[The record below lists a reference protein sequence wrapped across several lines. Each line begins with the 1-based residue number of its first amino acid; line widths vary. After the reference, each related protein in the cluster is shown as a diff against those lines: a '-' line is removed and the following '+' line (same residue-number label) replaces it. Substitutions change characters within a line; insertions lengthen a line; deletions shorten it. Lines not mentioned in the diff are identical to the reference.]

1 MRVFKDLEEL
11 EAAVGEEIGPTEW
24 VTITQQRVNR
34 FAEATGDHQWIH
46 VDRDRASRSRFGT
59 TIAHGYLTL
68 ALLPMLASQLFVIE
82 HRGAKL
88 NYGVNKVR
96 FPAPVPVDSRIRAT
110 VTIAGVEPVS
120 GGRRLTLDYVVS
132 VDGQDKPAMIA
143 QSVVVI
149 LDPEDSDEVSVNET
163 TTGLHLV
170 QG

>member
-1 MRVFKDLEEL
+1 MRVFKDLDEL
-11 EAAVGEEIGPTEW
+11 EAAIGEEIGPTEW
-24 VTITQQRVNR
+24 MTITQQRVNR

-46 VDRDRASRSRFGT
+46 VDRDRAARSQFGT

-68 ALLPMLASQLFVIE
+68 SLLPVLASQLFVIE

-96 FPAPVPVDSRIRAT
+96 FPAALPVGSRIRAT
-110 VTIAGVEPVS
+110 VTIASVESVDV
-120 GGRRLTLDYVVS
+120 GRRLTLDYVVE
-132 VDGQDKPAMIA
+132 VEGLDKPAMVA

-149 LDPEDSDEVSVNET
+149 LEPEDPDDVAPVET
-163 TTGLHLV
+163 TTGLHLI

>member
-1 MRVFKDLEEL
+1 MRVFKDLDEL
-11 EAAVGEEIGPTEW
+11 EAAVGETIGPTEW
-24 VTITQQRVNR
+24 MPITQQRVDL

-46 VDRDRASRSRFGT
+46 VDRERASRSRFGT

-68 ALLPMLASQLFVIE
+68 ALLPVLASQLFFIE

-96 FPAPVPVDSRIRAT
+96 FPSAIPVPSDIRAT
-110 VTIAGVEPVS
+110 VTIAGCEKVP
-120 GGRRLTLDYVVS
+120 GGRRLTLDYVVD
-132 VDGQDKPAMIA
+132 VQGQDKPGMVA

-149 LDPEDSDEVSVNET
+149 LDPEDGSTAVNET
-163 TTGLHLV
+163 TTNLHLV

>member
-1 MRVFKDLEEL
+1 MRVFKDLAEL
-11 EAAVGEEIGPTEW
+11 EAAVGEEVGPTEW
-24 VTITQQRVNR
+24 MPITQQRVNK

-46 VDRDRASRSRFGT
+46 VDRERAASSRFGT

-68 ALLPMLASQLFVIE
+68 SLLPLLASQLFVIE

-96 FPAPVPVDSRIRAT
+96 FPAAVPVGSRIRAT
-110 VTIAGVEPVS
+110 VTVAAVDTVQ
-120 GGRRLTLDYVVS
+120 GGRRLTLDYVVE
-132 VDGQDKPAMIA
+132 VEGLDKPGMVA

-149 LDPEDSDEVSVNET
+149 LDPEDDAPSVDET
-163 TTGLHLV
+163 TASLKST

>member
-1 MRVFKDLEEL
+1 MRVFKDLAEL

-24 VTITQQRVNR
+24 MPITQQRVNL

-46 VDRDRASRSRFGT
+46 VDRDRAARSQFGT

-68 ALLPMLASQLFVIE
+68 ALLPVLASQLFVIE
-82 HRGAKL
+82 HRGPKL

-96 FPAPVPVDSRIRAT
+96 FPAAVPVGADIRAT

-120 GGRRLTLDYVVS
+120 GGRRLTLDYVVE
-132 VDGQDKPAMIA
+132 VAGQDKPGMVA
-143 QSVVVI
+143 QSVVVM
-149 LDPEDSDEVSVNET
+149 LDPEDDAPSVNET
-163 TTGLHLV
+163 TTNLHLV